1 MVFCTAFLFMLFSFS
16 KLTSRGNK
24 PSIRSIVVFILESG
38 SKMSARDLSW
48 WIISLAR
55 VSVLMSS
62 EVFWGPELT
71 CFSKPA
77 VPLAGSWMRLWVCV
91 GGGRPGLGCLLRDPA
106 GWGRAPVVEGGLV
119 SLASK
124 LLPEVCDLEP
134 SSWLSTRRAA
144 PGMDLSLATVTLAS
158 LLELPGI
165 LKKKERGWGKSQ
177 QRVKEDRERL
187 AQGCSFPQTSGDSE
201 GVIPTNSRAQKGH
214 REAFKGDVC
223 LLRRMWL
230 VKGDGLNRSSV
241 LVNVALRFQ
250 SFMKSEQRIIVVFRG
265 SYHKGADVS
274 SVLS

>member
-91 GGGRPGLGCLLRDPA
+91 GGSRPGLGCLLRDPA

-165 LKKKERGWGKSQ
+165 LKKKR
-177 QRVKEDRERL
+177 
-187 AQGCSFPQTSGDSE
+187 E
-201 GVIPTNSRAQKGH
+201 GVREESAEGERRQREIGTGLQLPTDVRRFWGCHPHKQQGSKG
-214 REAFKGDVC
+214 
-223 LLRRMWL
+223 
-230 VKGDGLNRSSV
+230 S
-241 LVNVALRFQ
+241 
-250 SFMKSEQRIIVVFRG
+250 QRGF
-265 SYHKGADVS
+265 
-274 SVLS
+274 